1 MGYFDGGFTVSDVF
15 QNQLSE
21 TWATQQYF
29 LPYFR
34 NNVLL
39 ITGYPSTTTFIS
51 DSSANG
57 FNLNV
62 IGDTRVTTSN
72 PYETNWSNYFDGTGD
87 YLSISHSTSLSW
99 IGTVD
104 GSVEAWVYMNSF
116 TGSPT
121 ITSKSD
127 ISGSS
132 YANFS
137 LAFNTSGNL
146 LGFVGNSGSPGSALA
161 TVTSATTVPLN
172 TWTHVAFTRRYVGGG
187 AQNEYRVFINGV
199 LQGSTTAAN
208 PTDARAGV
216 CAIGATTSGTVNP
229 LTGYISNLRFSNNSI
244 PPAYQTTST
253 TNGTTVFTPPTAP
266 LTAISG
272 TSLLTCQSNRFKD
285 NSSNNFTITQAGDV
299 AVNKFNPFTSNY
311 LNYGSAYFDGTGDW
325 IQTASSALFGF
336 GTGAFTIECWLY
348 WIGGSG
354 ENTLV
359 CVDVTN
365 GVNIFLN
372 SSGWGIGTRGVAV
385 NNQFGTAPTKNV
397 WHHIAVSR
405 SGSTIYAFIDGV
417 LVYSGANSTDYQAAG
432 PLGIAAIIT
441 ASGNIINGY
450 INNLRVVKGT
460 AVYSGNFTPPIAPL
474 LPMGTTTIYSSTAN
488 VNTTFSSANT
498 SLLTLQTSRPH
509 NNHTF
514 FDNSPFNNLITR
526 TGNPNQGT
534 FSPYGAN
541 WSNYFDG
548 TGDYLTVPANAAFA
562 MGTGDFTFEVWLY
575 ANIIS
580 TGTFDRICATSDYN
594 GSGFDWALN
603 TSSSAFYLAGTSYNI
618 GSIVPGVWHH
628 LVYTR
633 SGSNIRGFLNGNLSS
648 YATGATQN
656 ISSVTQ
662 LNIGTGYSGTALNGY
677 LSGLRIIKG
686 SIPTEY
692 QTSSTTTGTQIFT
705 PPTSQLTAISG
716 TSLLT
721 CQSSRFKDD
730 STNNFIITQVG
741 DASVQKF
748 SPYEPSPP
756 FSDST
761 QFLQSSLVGGSG
773 AFFTGQSNYV
783 TVPAQ
788 VLSGDYTI
796 ESWIYYTATSTYG
809 TIVSTNT
816 SSLELLIT
824 SGGAGVYYTGG
835 SIRITTSLAF
845 NKNSWNHIALVRNG
859 GVTKIYM
866 NGVADAA
873 TYSSS
878 ADIGAA
884 GEFYYLARDP
894 GVSSGYT
901 GYYSDIRIIK
911 GTAVYT
917 GNFAPPV
924 APLLSSGTSTTYT
937 STANINTTFAAAN
950 TTLLLNFANAAVKD
964 YSGISTIEHTGNV
977 RLVSNVS
984 KYGGTAVYF
993 DGLNGTQLKVS
1004 KLAAN
1009 NPPTTVVGTANLTA
1023 EMWVYPLAMTAGT
1036 SYSLFTLGSETTG
1049 RYTATIQ
1056 NGQIKTNYYGAA
1068 TANIGGNVQ
1077 PNVWSHIAIV
1087 KQGSNI
1093 AGYVNGVRLPNT
1105 ETNSSS
1111 IGNGGANI
1119 GSDGSGTAVFFG
1131 YIDDVR
1137 ITNGNVRYT
1146 ANFNVPNQLVIP

>member
-15 QNQLSE
+15 QSQLSE
-21 TWATQQYF
+21 TWPTQQYF

-51 DSSANG
+51 DGSANG

-62 IGDTRVTTSN
+62 FGDTRVTTEN
-72 PYETNWSNYFDGTGD
+72 PYETNWSNFFTSSVDSRITVPASSLFAYGTGD
-87 YLSISHSTSLSW
+87 FTVECWFLVPTMTAASGPLIFSQTVS
-99 IGTVD
+99 GTN
-104 GSVEAWVYMNSF
+104 YF
-116 TGSPT
+116 LTGLQQ
-121 ITSKSD
+121 
-127 ISGSS
+127 SGSLLTGKVFFIG
-132 YANFS
+132 A
-137 LAFNTSGNL
+137 ASG
-146 LGFVGNSGSPGSALA
+146 GGSEIASGSNLFTAG
-161 TVTSATTVPLN
+161 
-172 TWTHVAFTRRYVGGG
+172 TWNHFAVC
-187 AQNEYRVFINGV
+187 RV
-199 LQGSTTAAN
+199 
-208 PTDARAGV
+208 
-216 CAIGATTSGTVNP
+216 SGTVTVYLNGLGGTP
-229 LTGYISNLRFSNNSI
+229 TVNTTDFSDTGRVPTIGGYTHGTATSLFNGYISNLRIVKGQALYTSNFVPNVT
-244 PPAYQTTST
+244 PLTTTSQGIT
-253 TNGTTVFTPPTAP
+253 TGTV
-266 LTAISG
+266 
-272 TSLLTCQSNRFKD
+272 SLLTCQSNNFKD
-285 NSSNNFTITQAGDV
+285 NSGNNLTFTNAGGAQV
-299 AVNKFNPFTSNY
+299 VKLNPFTSNY
-311 LNYGSAYFDGTGDW
+311 LNYGSAYFDGTGDFL
-325 IQTASSALFGF
+325 TTVSSSAFGF

-372 SSGWGIGTRGVAV
+372 SSGWGIGTRAVAV

-417 LVYSGANSTDYQAAG
+417 RVYSGANSTDYQATG
-432 PLGIAAIIT
+432 PFGIAAIGT

-450 INNLRVVKGT
+450 ISNLRVVKGT
-460 AVYSGNFTPPIAPL
+460 AVYTGNFTPPSAPL

-488 VNTTFSSANT
+488 VNTTFSAANT

-526 TGNPNQGT
+526 NGNPNQGT
-534 FSPYGAN
+534 FSPYGTG

-548 TGDYLTVPANAAFA
+548 TGDYLTVPANAVFA

-594 GSGFDWALN
+594 GSGFDWTLN

-662 LNIGTGYSGTALNGY
+662 LNIGAGYSGTALNGY

-686 SIPTEY
+686 SIPTAY
-692 QTSSTTTGTQIFT
+692 QTSSTTTGTQIFA
-705 PPTSQLTAISG
+705 PPTSPLTAISG
-716 TSLLT
+716 TSILT
-721 CQSSRFKDD
+721 CQSSGFKDD
-730 STNNFIITQVG
+730 STNNFTITQVG

-761 QFLQSSLVGGSG
+761 QFAQSSLVGGSG
-773 AFFTGQSNYV
+773 AFLTGQSNYV

-796 ESWIYYTATSTYG
+796 ESWIYYTATSSYG
-809 TIVSTNT
+809 AIVSTNS

-845 NKNSWNHIALVRNG
+845 SKNSWNHIALVRNG
-859 GVTKIYM
+859 GVAKIYM
-866 NGVADAA
+866 NGVADSA
-873 TYSSS
+873 TYASS

-884 GEFYYLARDP
+884 GEFYYIARDP
-894 GVSSGYT
+894 GVSAGYT
-901 GYYSDIRIIK
+901 GYYSDIRVIK

-917 GNFAPPV
+917 GNFTPPT
-924 APLLSSGTSTTYT
+924 APLLQFGTSTTYT
-937 STANINTTFAAAN
+937 NTANINTTFAAAN

-993 DGLNGTQLKVS
+993 DGTTGTQLKVS

-1023 EMWVYPLAMTAGT
+1023 EMWVYPLGYA
-1036 SYSLFTLGSETTG
+1036 SYTLFTLGSETTG
-1049 RYTATIQ
+1049 RYITSLVT
-1056 NGQIKTNYYGAA
+1056 GQIRTNYYGGS
-1068 TANIGGNVQ
+1068 TVNLGGNVQ
-1077 PNVWSHIAIV
+1077 PNVWTHIAIV
-1087 KQGSNI
+1087 RSGSSIN
-1093 AGYVNGVRLPNT
+1093 GYVNGIRLPNT

-1119 GSDGSGTAVFFG
+1119 GADASGSTLFFG

-1146 ANFNVPNQLVIP
+1146 ANFSVPNQLTIP